1 MKRSTSLLIV
11 YSFASEKNFYRGK
24 IKNPGIDS
32 RPALFITVR
41 AGQTHPRDTPRDATT
56 PQSLTKE
63 LNMKKIALL
72 TISMAALVSVGLSS
86 TAFAQEKTRAEV
98 RQELIQAEQ
107 NGSQFVSDTS
117 YPDVSPIFQQQVAQM
132 KAAQSSE
139 GAGMAGTHAAGTRM
153 PASTGAMDPSSC
165 VGPVSYCSVYF
176 GS

>member
-1 MKRSTSLLIV
+1 
-11 YSFASEKNFYRGK
+11 
-24 IKNPGIDS
+24 
-32 RPALFITVR
+32 
-41 AGQTHPRDTPRDATT
+41 
-56 PQSLTKE
+56 
-63 LNMKKIALL
+63 MKKIALL
-72 TISMAALVSVGLSS
+72 TISMAALISTGLSS

-117 YPDVSPIFQQQVAQM
+117 YPDVAPIFQQQVAQM

-153 PASTGAMDPSSC
+153 PASTGTMGSSSSC